1 MFLFRNMFV
10 GIKIAESAVVLFTSL
25 YGRDH
30 GLLPRGKNLGCR
42 H

>member
-1 MFLFRNMFV
+1 M
-10 GIKIAESAVVLFTSL
+10 ADCAVILFTSL